1 MAASTNNNTFDENSA
16 FDLTAKKSLGQNFLK
31 NPAIIEKIAKKTQE
45 IIEKNQKNLK
55 KPIEI
60 LEIGPG
66 KGALTESLVKLGN
79 KVHAIEADDRMIPF
93 LEVKFQN
100 ELRNK
105 GFSLI
110 HRDIREFSPSELKNP
125 YILVANIPYYL
136 TGYIFKQ
143 FLESDHQPIAL
154 IVMIQKEV
162 ALRMTDK
169 KQSLLSL
176 CANTYGKPSILT
188 HVSKGNFTPMPKI
201 DSSVLVIDEIN
212 KDLFK
217 DEPNLETKYW
227 QAAKKAFNSKRK
239 QVGGTV
245 LREVLKDVNSPL
257 HHFAKQRPEELSTYD
272 WFMIAKE
279 ISPENL

>member
-1 MAASTNNNTFDENSA
+1 MKNDIFEGDFDQ
-16 FDLTAKKSLGQNFLK
+16 DLSAKKSLGQNFLK
-31 NPAIIEKIAKKTQE
+31 NTTIIEKIAKKTQE
-45 IIEKNQKNLK
+45 IIEKNKKNFK
-55 KPIEI
+55 KPIQI

-66 KGALTESLVKLGN
+66 KGALTEYLLKLDN
-79 KVHAIEADDRMIPF
+79 PVTAIEADERMVGF
-93 LEVKFQN
+93 LTEKFAKPL
-100 ELRNK
+100 ENK

-110 HRDIREFSPSELKNP
+110 HQDIREFSPESIESS

-143 FLESDHQPIAL
+143 FLESDHQPLAV

-162 ALRMTDK
+162 ALRMTDE

-188 HVSKGNFTPMPKI
+188 HVSKGNFVPMPKI
-201 DSSVLVIDEIN
+201 DSSVLIIDEIS

-217 DEPNLETKYW
+217 NSSNPDVLEKLYW
-227 QAAKKAFNSKRK
+227 QSAKKGFNSKRK

-245 LREVLKDVNSPL
+245 LREELKKPNSPL
-257 HHFAKQRPEELSTYD
+257 HEFAKQRPEELSAHD
-272 WFMIAKE
+272 WLKIASE
-279 ISPENL
+279 ISK

>member
-1 MAASTNNNTFDENSA
+1 MAKSIKNDIFEGELGQ
-16 FDLTAKKSLGQNFLK
+16 DLSAKKSLGQNFLK
-31 NPAIIEKIAKKTQE
+31 NTTIIEKIAKKTQE

-55 KPIEI
+55 KPIQI

-66 KGALTESLVKLGN
+66 KGALTEYLLKLGN
-79 KVHAIEADDRMIPF
+79 PVTAIEADDRMVEF
-93 LEVKFQN
+93 LTKKFA
-100 ELRNK
+100 EPLENK

-110 HRDIREFSPSELKNP
+110 LQDIREFSPENIKNP

-143 FLESDHQPIAL
+143 FLESNHQPLAI

-162 ALRMTDK
+162 ALRMTDR

-188 HVSKGNFTPMPKI
+188 HVSKGNFVPMPKI
-201 DSSVLVIDEIN
+201 DSSVLVIDEIS

-217 DEPNLETKYW
+217 NSSNPDVLEKLYW
-227 QAAKKAFNSKRK
+227 QSAKKGFNSKRK

-245 LREVLKDVNSPL
+245 LRDELKKTNSKL
-257 HHFAKQRPEELSTYD
+257 HEFSKRRPEELSTQD
-272 WFMIAKE
+272 WLKIASE
-279 ISPENL
+279 ISK

>member
-1 MAASTNNNTFDENSA
+1 MKNDIFEGE
-16 FDLTAKKSLGQNFLK
+16 FGQDLSAKKSLGQNFLK
-31 NPAIIEKIAKKTQE
+31 NTTIIEKIAKKAQE

-55 KPIEI
+55 KPIQI

-66 KGALTESLVKLGN
+66 KGALTEYLLKLGN
-79 KVHAIEADDRMIPF
+79 PVTAVEADDRMVSF
-93 LEVKFQN
+93 LTETFEKP
-100 ELRNK
+100 LKNK
-105 GFSLI
+105 DFLLI
-110 HRDIREFSPSELKNP
+110 HQDIREFSPENIKNP

-143 FLESDHQPIAL
+143 FLESNHQPLAI

-188 HVSKGNFTPMPKI
+188 HVSKGNFVPMPKI

-217 DEPNLETKYW
+217 NSSNPNILEKLYW
-227 QAAKKAFNSKRK
+227 QSAKKGFNSKRK

-245 LREVLKDVNSPL
+245 LREELKKTESPL
-257 HHFAKQRPEELSTYD
+257 HELAKRRPEELSTQD
-272 WFMIAKE
+272 WLKIASE
-279 ISPENL
+279 ISK